1 MARAYVVGWLNVI
14 SGTIEKAGIYSEPNP
29 TPMMG
34 DKRASIVLFETTN
47 WCHYEDA
54 LRVAKMWVDSKT
66 DANLPGYWS
75 FLQRVFERGPE

>member
-34 DKRASIVLFETTN
+34 
-47 WCHYEDA
+47 CG
-54 LRVAKMWVDSKT
+54 
-66 DANLPGYWS
+66 LPVKGII
-75 FLQRVFERGPE
+75 Q